1 MHMQGEPGTMQQGP
15 HYGDV
20 VTEVTAFLGARLNAC
35 VAAGISAE
43 RVLLDPGFGF
53 GKTLTHNLALLA
65 GLGSV
70 VALGRP
76 VLVGLSRKS
85 MIGTLT
91 GKSVDKRQAGSL
103 AAAVLAV
110 ERGAALVRAHDVA
123 ETVDALTLV
132 SALRGTIG
140 DKSDS

>member
-1 MHMQGEPGTMQQGP
+1 M
-15 HYGDV
+15 
-20 VTEVTAFLGARLNAC
+20 AAC
-35 VAAGISAE
+35 VAAGIHAE

-65 GLGSV
+65 GLGSI
-70 VALGRP
+70 VALGQP

-85 MIGTLT
+85 MIGALT
-91 GKSVDKRQAGSL
+91 GRPVAERLAGSL

-123 ETVDALTLV
+123 ETVDALAV
-132 SALRGTIG
+132 VAALGGTFA
-140 DKSDS
+140 DNNDC